1 MLARNPLSLTTL
13 IAWLQTKN
21 PAEFYAFSD
30 LCGKCLF
37 SQYLTSMG
45 FIPEPTSEYTF
56 DTWRALHLYFGPH
69 RVAADQ
75 DTPKLSQVILLS
87 QE

>member
-30 LCGKCLF
+30 LCGN
-37 SQYLTSMG
+37 
-45 FIPEPTSEYTF
+45 
-56 DTWRALHLYFGPH
+56 
-69 RVAADQ
+69 VAGG
-75 DTPKLSQVILLS
+75 S
-87 QE
+87 